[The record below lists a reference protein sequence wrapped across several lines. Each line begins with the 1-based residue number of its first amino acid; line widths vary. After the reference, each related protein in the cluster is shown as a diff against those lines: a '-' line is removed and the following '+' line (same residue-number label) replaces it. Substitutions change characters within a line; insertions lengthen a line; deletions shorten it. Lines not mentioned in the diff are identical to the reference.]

1 MAEHPSTTVVR
12 DGMVWTGGPS
22 PQYHDRTDLVVE
34 NGVVASLEPNYRGRA
49 DVEIDAEGCLV
60 VPGLVNCHTHAGCT
74 PPARGVAEDLDLP
87 EAGAFY
93 HSVVPLLS
101 LLYEHVTRDEFL
113 AIMEWDATAML
124 LGGATTVVEEN
135 FGGADAWIELVDRL
149 GFRSSLGLTYPG
161 NVTAIGFVQDGKVV
175 RDDPGDVASGLQRGL
190 ALHDDW
196 HGAFGDRLR
205 VHLSPHASDTVPEE
219 VLRETKRLAGE
230 RGLTIHLHLAQH
242 LSEIH
247 AIAQSRDG
255 QSPVRYL
262 EEIGFLGPDV
272 LATHVTYTDA
282 NDWDALARTGATVVH
297 CPYRKAKEGLTSP
310 FYEYV
315 SRGVNVALATD
326 SFSHDLVEDLR
337 LAALLGKVRE
347 GAVGRPRAEE
357 VLSCATW
364 GAARA
369 LGRDDLGRLDPGAR
383 GDALVM
389 DLGSP
394 FTFPVLHPLRS
405 LVYYS
410 SSAAIRHSLVDGQ
423 PVVRDG
429 SVVGSDTQDVARRA
443 ASACERIWTL
453 AVAEGALPP
462 GTSYSRSIASP
473 T

>member
-1 MAEHPSTTVVR
+1 MAEHPATTVVR
-12 DGMVWTGGPS
+12 GGAVWTGGPS
-22 PQYHDRTDLVVE
+22 PRLHERADVLIE
-34 NGVVASLEPNYRGRA
+34 NGIVASLEPEYRGHA

-60 VPGLVNCHTHAGCT
+60 VPGLVNSHTHAGAT
-74 PPARGVAEDLDLP
+74 PPARGIAEDLDLP

-101 LLYEHVTRDEFL
+101 LLYEHVTREEFL

-135 FGGADAWIELVDRL
+135 FGGADIWIELVERL
-149 GFRSSLGLTYPG
+149 GFRSQLGLTYPG

-175 RDDPGDVASGLQRGL
+175 RDDPGDVAAGLQRGIRL
-190 ALHDDW
+190 YDDW
-196 HGAFGDRLR
+196 HGSFGDRLR

-242 LSEIH
+242 LSETQ
-247 AIAQSRDG
+247 AIARSRNG

-282 NDWDALARTGATVVH
+282 DDWDAFARTGANVVH

-310 FYEYV
+310 FYEYL

-326 SFSHDLVEDLR
+326 SFSHDLIEDVR
-337 LAALLGKVRE
+337 LAAVLGKVRE
-347 GAVGRPRAEE
+347 GAVGRPRAEQ

-369 LGRDDLGRLDPGAR
+369 LGRPDLGRLDPGAR
-383 GDALVM
+383 GDILCV
-389 DLGSP
+389 DLTSP
-394 FTFPVLHPLRS
+394 FTAPVLDPLRA
-405 LVYYS
+405 LVYYGR
-410 SSAAIRHSLVDGQ
+410 AGGVRHSLVDGRS
-423 PVVRDG
+423 VVREG
-429 SVVGSDTQDVARRA
+429 TVVGVDLPALRRRVGG
-443 ASACERIWTL
+443 ASARLWAL
-453 AVAEGALPP
+453 ARDQGLLPE
-462 GTSYSRSIASP
+462 TEQA
-473 T
+473 